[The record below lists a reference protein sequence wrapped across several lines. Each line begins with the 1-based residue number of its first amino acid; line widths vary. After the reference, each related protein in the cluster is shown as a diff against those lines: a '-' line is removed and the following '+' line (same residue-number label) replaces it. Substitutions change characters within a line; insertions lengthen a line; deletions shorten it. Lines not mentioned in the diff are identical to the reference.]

1 MDIAVILDLI
11 KDYAPS
17 ILTVAMLVITTVLQ
31 KGSLS
36 SGLKTIMTKAEE
48 LKVSAEF
55 KEVQDKMQGIMATNQ
70 ELTKQVKELTDAL
83 NKIKRTENDRDNKE
97 V

>member
-11 KDYAPS
+11 QDYAPS
-17 ILTVAMLVITTVLQ
+17 ILTVAMLVITTILQ

-55 KEVQDKMQGIMATNQ
+55 KEVQDKMQGIMITNQ
-70 ELTKQVKELTDAL
+70 ELTKQVKDLTDAL